1 MFVGIVSKPKTEIQG
16 SKLHML
22 AHVSELIIWH
32 KVENQSPW
40 KEKSLCFYICTKKSC
55 LYIYIYINI
64 LASSCFR
71 SMGFYGGW
79 SVKPQLGIAN
89 VTLGFPEM
97 FSSFNIYV
105 ALIWSRSI
113 LWYIEFIFTQNKIFP
128 HSGLPW
134 LDPGFGPA
142 ISTSL
147 SHGNARNNWN
157 ERQRRRARRW
167 WKSLGTNRRV
177 RNQWLEL
184 SCSNINI
191 ISSAWNWYLFL
202 HFGLWY

>member
-1 MFVGIVSKPKTEIQG
+1 MFKESHGSFAGLIGLPKVFMFVGIVSKPKTEIQG

-32 KVENQSPW
+32 KVEIQTPW

-97 FSSFNIYV
+97 FSSFNIYM
-105 ALIWSRSI
+105 W
-113 LWYIEFIFTQNKIFP
+113 LWFD
-128 HSGLPW
+128 
-134 LDPGFGPA
+134 LDPYFD
-142 ISTSL
+142 TL
-147 SHGNARNNWN
+147 N
-157 ERQRRRARRW
+157 
-167 WKSLGTNRRV
+167 
-177 RNQWLEL
+177 
-184 SCSNINI
+184 
-191 ISSAWNWYLFL
+191 LFL
-202 HFGLWY
+202 PKTRSFPILVCLGLIQDLGRLSQPACHTGMQETTETKGREGGQGDGENHLEQTDG